1 MDILRLIR
9 PVDPVNP
16 VNPPEPV
23 CELSATQLEADIA
36 AIQMDRDEV
45 DAKTDDVMATLAQF
59 YGWSAID
66 IENILR
72 NFFEAVERFGY
83 IPEVVELSWQI
94 VVADNG
100 CDQNV

>member
-1 MDILRLIR
+1 
-9 PVDPVNP
+9 
-16 VNPPEPV
+16 
-23 CELSATQLEADIA
+23 
-36 AIQMDRDEV
+36 
-45 DAKTDDVMATLAQF
+45 MATMAEF

-83 IPEVVELSWQI
+83 MPEVVELSWQT
-94 VVADNG
+94 VVANNG

>member
-1 MDILRLIR
+1 MDILRLVR
-9 PVDPVNP
+9 PVEP

-45 DAKTDDVMATLAQF
+45 DAKTDDVMATMAQF
-59 YGWSAID
+59 YRWSAIE

-72 NFFEAVERFGY
+72 NFFEAVTRFGY
-83 IPEVVELSWQI
+83 MPEVVELSWQT